1 MSSKYEI
8 KMILFKNTIRSIP
21 FEIANI
27 ITSYITKGDIGNKKI
42 NENDEVYLS
51 RSHFKPRHKHLMLF
65 DFTI

>member
-8 KMILFKNTIRSIP
+8 KMLLFKNTIRSIP
-21 FEIANI
+21 FELANI
-27 ITSYITKGDIGNKKI
+27 ITSYIAKSDIGNKKTI
-42 NENDEVYLS
+42 ENDDVYLS